1 MRIICIYVG
10 FFVFSVVIIQ
20 TKFFEMFL
28 SAFVPRVSKRYL
40 LLVAALVWTFAGGM
54 LLLRGFSTDHAS
66 EPNWTL
72 KIVFCLV
79 GGLLFYKVMFD
90 RISSKH
96 VKRIKSMETER
107 PVVFSFFNLKSY
119 IMMFSMITMGV
130 TFRLTGLVSPVHLA
144 LVYVTMGIPLL
155 MSSIRFYYTFF
166 NF

>member
-1 MRIICIYVG
+1 MSA
-10 FFVFSVVIIQ
+10 FFESVLFKLKL
-20 TKFFEMFL
+20 KFFEMFL

-54 LLLRGFSTDHAS
+54 LLFRGFSTDHS
-66 EPNWTL
+66 TETNWTL

-130 TFRLTGLVSPVHLA
+130 TFRLTGLVS
-144 LVYVTMGIPLL
+144 
-155 MSSIRFYYTFF
+155 
-166 NF
+166 

>member
-1 MRIICIYVG
+1 MNLDRL
-10 FFVFSVVIIQ
+10 
-20 TKFFEMFL
+20 T
-28 SAFVPRVSKRYL
+28 PRVSKHYL
-40 LLVAALVWTFAGGM
+40 LLVAALVWTFAGGV
-54 LLLRGFSTDHAS
+54 LLYRGFSTDHS
-66 EPNWTL
+66 GETNWTL
-72 KIVFCLV
+72 KIIFCLA

-119 IMMFSMITMGV
+119 VMMFSMITMGV
-130 TFRLTGLVSPVHLA
+130 TLRLTGLVSPANLA

-166 NF
+166 NS